1 MTLQTDAEY
10 ARLSTELGHE
20 AHRAMK
26 WTRIFV
32 LVSCSSLAGMVMGGL
47 FGFGAGSI
55 APTFFAH
62 LIPWSDVE
70 PRGVATVFGS
80 IAGVLL
86 GGGLATF
93 GIIVQ
98 ILMQRRKDKA

>member
-1 MTLQTDAEY
+1 MIRRNLGKSTDKE
-10 ARLSTELGHE
+10 GI
-20 AHRAMK
+20 MK
-26 WTRIFV
+26 WTRVFS
-32 LVSCSSLAGMVMGGL
+32 LVSCGALAGMVMGGL

-55 APTFFAH
+55 APTFFTH

-70 PRGVATVFGS
+70 PRGVATVFGG

-86 GGGLATF
+86 GCGLAAF

-98 ILMQRRKDKA
+98 ILMERKK

>member
-1 MTLQTDAEY
+1 MRPDDDWRGWRSRQA
-10 ARLSTELGHE
+10 ST
-20 AHRAMK
+20 
-26 WTRIFV
+26 
-32 LVSCSSLAGMVMGGL
+32 SPCSGTVAGK
-47 FGFGAGSI
+47 I

-70 PRGVATVFGS
+70 PRGIATAFGS

-93 GIIVQ
+93 GIIIQ
-98 ILMQRRKDKA
+98 ILMQKRNEKA